1 MKKITLIIE
10 KSHDGL
16 FWGRIKYKNNLLV
29 EKASSVVAL
38 ERKMKKLLSDF
49 YDLQKEKIE
58 FEIAYDLS
66 VFFEQKDFLN
76 ISGIAKL
83 ANINASLLR
92 QYAAGIKFPSPEK
105 AAEIEDVMCRIGNER
120 SLVNISARVREGEEK
135 RNKMDKVSIR

>member
-1 MKKITLIIE
+1 MKKLTLIIE
-10 KSHDGL
+10 KSHHGL
-16 FWGRIKYKNNLLV
+16 LWGRIKYKNNLLV
-29 EKASSVVAL
+29 EKASSVTAL
-38 ERKMKKLLSDF
+38 ERRMKKLLLDF
-49 YDLQKEKIE
+49 HGLELDKIE

-105 AAEIEDVMCRIGNER
+105 AAEIEEVIRRIGNEL
-120 SLVNISARVREGEEK
+120 SLVNISARVREGEER
-135 RNKMDKVSIR
+135 RNKMGKLSLQ

>member
-1 MKKITLIIE
+1 MKQFTLIIE
-10 KSHDGL
+10 KSHHGL
-16 FWGRIKYKNNLLV
+16 LWGRIKYKNNLLV

-49 YDLQKEKIE
+49 LDLQKEKIE

-105 AAEIEDVMCRIGNER
+105 AAEIEEVIRKIGNEL
-120 SLVNISARVREGEEK
+120 SLVKISARVREGEEK
-135 RNKMDKVSIR
+135 RNKMGKLSLR

>member
-1 MKKITLIIE
+1 MKKRTLIIE
-10 KSHDGL
+10 KSHHGL
-16 FWGRIKYKNNLLV
+16 LWGRTNYKNNLLV
-29 EKASSVVAL
+29 EKASSVLAL

-105 AAEIEDVMCRIGNER
+105 AAEIEEVIRRIGNEL
-120 SLVNISARVREGEEK
+120 SLVNISARMRNGEEK
-135 RNKMDKVSIR
+135 SSKMGKVSIG

>member
-1 MKKITLIIE
+1 MKKLTLIIE
-10 KSHDGL
+10 KSHNGL
-16 FWGRIKYKNNLLV
+16 LWGRIKYKNNLLV
-29 EKASSVVAL
+29 EKAPSVTAL

-105 AAEIEDVMCRIGNER
+105 AAEIEEVIRRIGNEL
-120 SLVNISARVREGEEK
+120 SLVNISTRMRKGEERRK
-135 RNKMDKVSIR
+135 KMGKVSMH